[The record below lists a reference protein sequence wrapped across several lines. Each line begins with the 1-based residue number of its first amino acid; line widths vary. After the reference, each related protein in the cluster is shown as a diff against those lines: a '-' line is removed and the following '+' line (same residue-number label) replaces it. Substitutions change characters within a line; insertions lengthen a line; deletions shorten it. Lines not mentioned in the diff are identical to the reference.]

1 MSTKQYLAQG
11 MCTLC
16 KKQDKLLVM
25 YIALDNLPSQQAG
38 WLHIQFCHYT
48 EVVLFQR

>member
-11 MCTLC
+11 MYIC

-25 YIALDNLPSQQAG
+25 YVALDNLPSQQAG
-38 WLHIQFCHYT
+38 WLHIQFYCFT
-48 EVVLFQR
+48 EIVLFQR